1 MKNITRK
8 LTLAAALAVLAAL
21 TFGLLPS
28 ASGQT
33 NTNTATAAT
42 STNAPSISGGLTEIW
57 NAIDSSGLTT
67 ATNYA
72 VEPYLTYAPNAPGG
86 NKIGGGVFAAYNVN
100 KFLGTGLGFDYL
112 GQLSLVSANVQLKVA
127 THPLSFLGTGWA
139 TNLVVA
145 PFALAGVGT
154 GLSGSTGGAIAV
166 TDAGAYVQFGELWGG
181 RFNVGAAAGRWDNAG
196 AYSGQRYHLF
206 AGWSKGF

>member
-1 MKNITRK
+1 LRNCIHILKNAQPECTGICRIVAG
-8 LTLAAALAVLAAL
+8 LARHVHPFGYEASVL
-21 TFGLLPS
+21 
-28 ASGQT
+28 
-33 NTNTATAAT
+33 
-42 STNAPSISGGLTEIW
+42 
-57 NAIDSSGLTT
+57 
-67 ATNYA
+67 
-72 VEPYLTYAPNAPGG
+72 
-86 NKIGGGVFAAYNVN
+86 
-100 KFLGTGLGFDYL
+100 
-112 GQLSLVSANVQLKVA
+112 
-127 THPLSFLGTGWA
+127 FLGTGWA